1 LSLFRDLLILNLCLV
16 LIILNILWN
25 ILNLNLCHSLFRWKL
40 CIDFHI
46 LDFFLIYDL
55 LFLSYLLIS
64 RLVYLLSFIYFL
76 IFFSDILDSI
86 FFSLAFLHLNIV
98 CYNMPIL
105 SSKLL
110 AFHTDKLSHIFH
122 IFLSESFVGVELLT
136 HIDQKQVIDLLA
148 EYRL

>member
-1 LSLFRDLLILNLCLV
+1 MSLFRDLLILNLCLV

-76 IFFSDILDSI
+76 IFFSDVLDSI
-86 FFSLAFLHLNIV
+86 SFSLAFLHLNIV

-110 AFHTDKLSHIFH
+110 AFHTDKLSHTFH